1 MKNNNTKRSSQ
12 SLTHRLDAIQIALG
26 KFVDNEPDA
35 HAAIRQLATSILGLA
50 QGSGSIA
57 IAQNAAE
64 VLRAPHA
71 SLENAVDTLLSTMRK
86 ALTTTPSSG
95 TILIVGGAP
104 DRNECLIGRLSTLS
118 RRVVCTWTGA
128 QAREILQTDEVN
140 FIILNLLLP
149 DMDGKVFLAELRDS
163 PLTATIPLLVVDE
176 ISAGDWIRNNGG
188 VVGADGYIAVPI
200 VADVVTEHAKSLI
213 RIAQHSLDG
222 PHRDPL
228 TGLLNRAALRES
240 YKQILNGC
248 IEAGEPLS
256 LMVLTITNDELLAY
270 ASPRWDDVM
279 QQTGLALSRVMRS
292 TDLIALWGSN
302 EFAILL
308 PGTDLETARKVADK
322 VSKLISRENARIE
335 NNIPLKVQVYAGVAA
350 VRCDD
355 IFDTAMDRVDKCV
368 FAAQAQG
375 GGVVSDHRDLSA
387 PARRV
392 LLVHEQRTSYVLKQL
407 LTNMGAEVVTLES
420 VPVDFQA
427 SLSMKRFHLVVID
440 EQLHGGGLDILAALR
455 SARKYDRV
463 PVLMLLARNSEANVL
478 KAIEL
483 GASDYLTSPFP
494 PTVFVSRVKRL
505 LFRKVPSVERMAGIC
520 DVLIADDEAT
530 TLIMA
535 ATALYQHG
543 GFAIRLAKGS
553 EDAMTRFRAGR
564 PGVVILDPLMKLKDN
579 GKLLLEAILT
589 ECDHGETACIATM
602 SADCPAKDVNE
613 IVSRVKGI
621 IQKPLIPC
629 CWRVK

>member
-1 MKNNNTKRSSQ
+1 
-12 SLTHRLDAIQIALG
+12 
-26 KFVDNEPDA
+26 
-35 HAAIRQLATSILGLA
+35 
-50 QGSGSIA
+50 
-57 IAQNAAE
+57 
-64 VLRAPHA
+64 
-71 SLENAVDTLLSTMRK
+71 
-86 ALTTTPSSG
+86 
-95 TILIVGGAP
+95 
-104 DRNECLIGRLSTLS
+104 
-118 RRVVCTWTGA
+118 
-128 QAREILQTDEVN
+128 
-140 FIILNLLLP
+140 
-149 DMDGKVFLAELRDS
+149 
-163 PLTATIPLLVVDE
+163 
-176 ISAGDWIRNNGG
+176 
-188 VVGADGYIAVPI
+188 
-200 VADVVTEHAKSLI
+200 
-213 RIAQHSLDG
+213 
-222 PHRDPL
+222 
-228 TGLLNRAALRES
+228 
-240 YKQILNGC
+240 
-248 IEAGEPLS
+248 
-256 LMVLTITNDELLAY
+256 
-270 ASPRWDDVM
+270 
-279 QQTGLALSRVMRS
+279 
-292 TDLIALWGSN
+292 
-302 EFAILL
+302 
-308 PGTDLETARKVADK
+308 
-322 VSKLISRENARIE
+322 
-335 NNIPLKVQVYAGVAA
+335 
-350 VRCDD
+350 
-355 IFDTAMDRVDKCV
+355 
-368 FAAQAQG
+368 
-375 GGVVSDHRDLSA
+375 VVSDHRDLSA

-621 IQKPLIPC
+621 IQKPFNPVLLAREVADILHISLTTEHAPDAATQITSEIRRISIMNAHKRLNAQIPEH
-629 CWRVK
+629 